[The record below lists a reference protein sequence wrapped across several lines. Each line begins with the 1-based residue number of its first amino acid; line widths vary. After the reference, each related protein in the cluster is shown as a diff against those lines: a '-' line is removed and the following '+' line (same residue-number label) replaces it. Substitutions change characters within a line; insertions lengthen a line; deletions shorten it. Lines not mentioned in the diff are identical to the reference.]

1 VEING
6 SAPLTLA
13 VVAGLGQAQIKGVA
27 LRDDKPLAGAMVL
40 LVPADAAHNQVL
52 FRRDQSDTDGT
63 FTLAD
68 VVPGKY
74 TLLALEN
81 GWDLEWTK
89 PAVLKPFLPQGEAI
103 TVLANGKQEFKLKA
117 QQVPSSSPQP

>member
-1 VEING
+1 
-6 SAPLTLA
+6 
-13 VVAGLGQAQIKGVA
+13 
-27 LRDDKPLAGAMVL
+27 MVL
-40 LVPADAAHNQVL
+40 LVPTDPAHNQVL

-81 GWDLEWTK
+81 GWDLEWTR
-89 PAVLKPFLPQGEAI
+89 PSVLKPFLPQGEA
-103 TVLANGKQEFKLKA
+103 VVVQPNGKLEMKLKV
-117 QQVPSSSPQP
+117 Q